1 MLLAGGLWS
10 SMWSA
15 LSRGVGDE
23 MPSLRD
29 LGDSS
34 LQEMETRDVDGVWA
48 AIPGLGTWK
57 SQLILGALAGPL
69 YKAFLHLQV

>member
-1 MLLAGGLWS
+1 MLAGGLCS

-29 LGDSS
+29 LRDSS